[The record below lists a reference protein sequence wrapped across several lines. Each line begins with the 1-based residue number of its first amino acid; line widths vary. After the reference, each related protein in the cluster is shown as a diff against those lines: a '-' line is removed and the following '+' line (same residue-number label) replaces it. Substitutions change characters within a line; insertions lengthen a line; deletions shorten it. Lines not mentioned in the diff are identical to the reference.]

1 MIALWL
7 AAGLLAVAVF
17 GLVVLLSGQPVLA
30 GADAARNVYR
40 RQLSEIDDLAA
51 RGLLGEDERK
61 ASYAEAGRRLLDEDD
76 PQPET
81 PPSAQARNIAI
92 AAAAGVA
99 VLALALYLA
108 AGRPEAKDEPFS
120 ARLKTWQSDPNPLD
134 LTAGELEAVVKAKLK
149 GNPDPNGFLILA
161 QTQLAQGE
169 LTAAARNLEKSLAMN
184 AGNAEAWEMLGKV
197 RVADAK
203 GKMTAEAR
211 EAFNRALAIEPKRLE
226 ARYYLAHGQIDA
238 GDIPG
243 GVAALTALLPDI
255 PADRQGELRNEIAQV
270 QGAPAPDAAT
280 VAAVQSQ
287 TPANG
292 DVTANPAIKAMVA
305 GLAERLKQNPD
316 DPAGWQRLV
325 RSYTVLKDQ
334 AGLNKALADAR
345 AYFKNRPQDLAA
357 IEQAAKVPAQ

>member
-40 RQLSEIDDLAA
+40 RQLAEIDDLAT

-81 PPSAQARNIAI
+81 PPTPAARNTAI
-92 AAAAGVA
+92 VVAAGVA

-108 AGRPEAKDEPFS
+108 AGRPETRDEPFS
-120 ARLKTWQSDPNPLD
+120 ARLKTWQNNPNPLD

-161 QTQLAQGE
+161 QTQVAQNE
-169 LTAAARNLEKSLAMN
+169 LTAAGRNLEKSTIMN
-184 AGNAEAWEMLGKV
+184 PANAEVWEMLGKV

-203 GKMTAEAR
+203 GKLTPDAR
-211 EAFNRALAIEPKRLE
+211 DAFNRALAIDPKRLD
-226 ARYYLAHGQIDA
+226 ARYYLARGQIDA

-255 PADRQGELRNEIAQV
+255 PAERQVDLRTEIAQI
-270 QGAPAPDAAT
+270 QGAPDAAT
-280 VAAVQSQ
+280 VAEVKSQ

-305 GLAERLKQNPD
+305 GLAERLKQSPD

-325 RSYTVLKDQ
+325 RSYTVLKDP

-357 IEQAAKVPAQ
+357 IEQAAKAPGQ

>member
-40 RQLSEIDDLAA
+40 RQLAEIDDLAT

-81 PPSAQARNIAI
+81 PPTPAARNTAI
-92 AAAAGVA
+92 VVAAGVA

-108 AGRPEAKDEPFS
+108 AGRPETRDEPFS
-120 ARLKTWQSDPNPLD
+120 ARLKTWQNNPNPLD

-161 QTQLAQGE
+161 QTQVAQNE
-169 LTAAARNLEKSLAMN
+169 LTAAGRNLEKSTIMN
-184 AGNAEAWEMLGKV
+184 PANAEVWEMLGKV

-203 GKMTAEAR
+203 GKLTPDAR
-211 EAFNRALAIEPKRLE
+211 DAFNRALAIDPKRLD
-226 ARYYLAHGQIDA
+226 ARYYLARGQIDA

-255 PADRQGELRNEIAQV
+255 PAERQWPR
-270 QGAPAPDAAT
+270 
-280 VAAVQSQ
+280 
-287 TPANG
+287 
-292 DVTANPAIKAMVA
+292 
-305 GLAERLKQNPD
+305 
-316 DPAGWQRLV
+316 
-325 RSYTVLKDQ
+325 
-334 AGLNKALADAR
+334 
-345 AYFKNRPQDLAA
+345 
-357 IEQAAKVPAQ
+357 

>member
-40 RQLSEIDDLAA
+40 RQLSEIDDLAT

-76 PQPET
+76 PQPEAE
-81 PPSAQARNIAI
+81 PNPRARNIAI
-92 AAAAGVA
+92 VVAAAVA

-108 AGRPEAKDEPFS
+108 AGRPEARDEPFS
-120 ARLKTWQSDPNPLD
+120 ARLKTWQNNPSPLD

-149 GNPDPNGFLILA
+149 GSPDPNGYLILA
-161 QTQLAQGE
+161 QTQVAQNVV
-169 LTAAARNLEKSLAMN
+169 TAAERNLEKSTIMN
-184 AGNAEAWEMLGKV
+184 PANAEAGELLGKV
-197 RVADAK
+197 RVAAAN
-203 GKMTAEAR
+203 GKLTPDGR

-255 PADRQGELRNEIAQV
+255 PADRQSELRNEIAQA
-270 QGAPAPDAAT
+270 QGAPDAAT
-280 VAAVQSQ
+280 IASVKAL

-292 DVTANPAIKAMVA
+292 DVTANPAIQAMVA
-305 GLAERLKQNPD
+305 SLAERLKQSPD

-345 AYFKNRPQDLAA
+345 AYFKNRPGDLAA
-357 IEQAAKVPAQ
+357 IEQAAKVPGQ